1 MANNRRLYKLGLTGL
16 LLSLLLSCQAF
27 ASTRVAAA
35 SSLQSAL
42 RDIAEH
48 FNQAFPQ
55 HAISLTFGSS
65 GVITSQLQQG
75 APFELF
81 FSADVAHID
90 QLQSLGLVQGQP
102 YDYALGRIAFYSR
115 DTIEADTADSAL
127 QQWLEKRTP
136 NAKLAIANP
145 RHAPFGVAAMGWLF
159 HTDQAEAVSRFLVQG
174 ENVAQA
180 VQFVLSGAAET
191 GVVAWSLLK
200 GREDLQGHSWLIPA
214 SEHPPLIQRAALIKG
229 AGDAAQALFDYIQQ
243 PEAKQILMRH
253 GFGLPD

>member
-1 MANNRRLYKLGLTGL
+1 MYKVGLAGLL
-16 LLSLLLSCQAF
+16 LLSLLLSFQAL
-27 ASTRVAAA
+27 ASTRIAAAA
-35 SSLQSAL
+35 SLQLAL
-42 RDIAEH
+42 KEIAVQ

-55 HAISLTFGSS
+55 YDISLTFGSS
-65 GVITSQLQQG
+65 GVITSQVQQG

-115 DTIEADTADSAL
+115 QTLSADAADSAL
-127 QQWLEKRTP
+127 KQWLEKRSP

-145 RHAPFGVAAMGWLF
+145 RHAPFGVAAMAWLS
-159 HTDQAEAVSRFLVQG
+159 HIHPVEQASSFLVQG

-200 GREDLQGHSWLIPA
+200 GREDLQGQTWLIPA
-214 SEHPPLIQRAALIKG
+214 TEHPPLIQRVALIKG
-229 AGDAAQALFDYIQQ
+229 AGETAQVFFDYIQQ
-243 PEAKQILMRH
+243 PEAKQILTRH